1 MTHQGLYGLRVAATA
16 LAVVAIVALTGRGQE
31 TVAAESKPGDIS
43 IEAPWSRATPG
54 GAKVAA
60 GYLTIK
66 NAGASSDRLV
76 SATADIAETTEIH
89 QMSMTGGMMKMR
101 QVTDGVGVPAGGT
114 VALAPNAYHLMFL
127 GLKKPLKEGETFSG
141 TLTFEKA
148 GSVAVSFAVRG
159 VGAAA
164 PDAGAEHHH

>member
-1 MTHQGLYGLRVAATA
+1 MMHHSFRMLFAAAA
-16 LAVVAIVALTGRGQE
+16 LAAVAFAAPATQHA
-31 TVAAESKPGDIS
+31 VAAEFKAGDIS

-60 GYLTIK
+60 GYVTIK
-66 NAGASSDRLV
+66 NSGAAPDRLM
-76 SATADIAETTEIH
+76 SATADIAEKTEIH
-89 QMSMTGGMMKMR
+89 EMSMTDGMMKMR
-101 QVTDGVGVPAGGT
+101 EVSGGVAVPAGGSI
-114 VALAPNAYHLMFL
+114 ALAPMGYHLMFL
-127 GLKKPLKEGETFSG
+127 GLKKPLKEGDTFAG

-148 GSVAVSFAVRG
+148 GTAAVTFEVKG